1 MRFPIDDEFID
12 SYKQKIG
19 EGISFIQDK
28 NICITGLAR
37 NIEPVLQNSLNHLSS
52 ICGLFNN
59 CNVVIFE
66 NDSSDNTKN
75 ILQSWQQSNYYLISQ
90 NLKATH
96 PTGSSKSLLRTTALA
111 NYRNICKNYIVD
123 NIKTKLDYIIVIDLD
138 FRGIDINGILN
149 SFGWISSSN
158 IDGIVGIAYMLLK
171 DPFDKITIL
180 NYDSWAFRHT
190 WWDDHQEQM
199 PWFEKWCPFIGSQPI
214 KVNSAFGG
222 IGIYSADPYLSC
234 NYDGYDCEHVCFHKN
249 LYNKYPNFNLSLN
262 PSQLFI
268 I

>member
-1 MRFPIDDEFID
+1 MRFPINDEFID
-12 SYKQKIG
+12 SYKQKID
-19 EGISFIQDK
+19 EGILFIKDK

-37 NIEPVLQNSLNHLSS
+37 NIETVLHNSLNHLSA

-75 ILQSWQQSNYYLISQ
+75 ILQSWQRPNYYLISQ

-111 NYRNICKNYIVD
+111 NYRNICKDYIIN
-123 NIKTKLDYIIVIDLD
+123 NIPNKLDYIIVIDLD
-138 FRGIDINGILN
+138 FRGIDINGLLN
-149 SFGWISSSN
+149 SFGWISSLN
-158 IDGIVGIAYMLLK
+158 IDAMVGAAYMLVK
-171 DPFDKITIL
+171 DKFDKITIV

-190 WWDDHQEQM
+190 WWNDHQEQM
-199 PWFEKWCPFIGSQPI
+199 PWFANWCPFIGSQPI

-222 IGIYSADPYLSC
+222 IGIYHADKYLSC
-234 NYDGYDCEHVCFHKN
+234 DYEGYDCEHVCFHKN
-249 LYNKYPNFNLSLN
+249 LYNKYPDFNLSLN